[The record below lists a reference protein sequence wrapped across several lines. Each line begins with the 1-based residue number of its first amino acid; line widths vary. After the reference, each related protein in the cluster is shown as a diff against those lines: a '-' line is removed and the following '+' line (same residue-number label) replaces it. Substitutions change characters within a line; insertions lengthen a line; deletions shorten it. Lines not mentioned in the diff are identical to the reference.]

1 MKKQMKL
8 YFAPMEGVTGH
19 VYRNA
24 FHDFFRSVDQYYAPF
39 IVANQ
44 SGKMKSREMKDIL
57 PGNNKGIILVPQ
69 ILTNNAADFL
79 KTAERL
85 KEAGYQEVNLNLG
98 CPSGTVVAKKKG
110 SGLLAYQEELDAF
123 LDEIFSVDIMDISI
137 KTRLG
142 KDDPDE
148 FYELLEI
155 YNKYPVKELTI
166 HARVQKDMYKN
177 TPNWKVFGDAL
188 SISKN
193 PVCYNGDI
201 FNVENYKK
209 FTKTFPKAE
218 RIMMG
223 RGFLANPGLAGEIR
237 GEKPVDKETI
247 HAFHDRLVEDYRVEM
262 SGDRNVLFKMKEIWF
277 YMSRIFTNSEKYAKK
292 IRKAQKFQDYED
304 AVNHLFAEQEIKTG
318 NVEIRL

>member
-24 FHDFFRSVDQYYAPF
+24 FHDFFHSVDQYYAPF

-57 PGNNKGIILVPQ
+57 PGNNKGITLVPQ

-201 FNVENYKK
+201 FTVKDYNNFIKE
-209 FTKTFPKAE
+209 FPNTDT
-218 RIMMG
+218 IMVG
-223 RGFLANPGLAGEIR
+223 RGIISNPALAC
-237 GEKPVDKETI
+237 
-247 HAFHDRLVEDYRVEM
+247 
-262 SGDRNVLFKMKEIWF
+262 
-277 YMSRIFTNSEKYAKK
+277 
-292 IRKAQKFQDYED
+292 
-304 AVNHLFAEQEIKTG
+304 EIKG
-318 NVEIRL
+318 IKKLNKDDLYKFYEKNEDLIAQDEEPKES